1 MDPPGRWYPEA
12 ATNLNLGAVA
22 GGEDVQQGAWD
33 RTAMTMRIQRAWRY
47 AVAWRA
53 IAAAIEHE
61 ERLAQQASFREVH
74 LRLDAVALQRA
85 ASIGIPDGDD
95 DFDLE

>member
-12 ATNLNLGAVA
+12 ATSLNLGAVA

-33 RTAMTMRIQRAWRY
+33 RTAMTMRIQRPWRY

-53 IAAAIEHE
+53 VAAAIEHE
-61 ERLAQQASFREVH
+61 ERLAQQ
-74 LRLDAVALQRA
+74 RLDAAALQRA

-95 DFDLE
+95 DFDLD